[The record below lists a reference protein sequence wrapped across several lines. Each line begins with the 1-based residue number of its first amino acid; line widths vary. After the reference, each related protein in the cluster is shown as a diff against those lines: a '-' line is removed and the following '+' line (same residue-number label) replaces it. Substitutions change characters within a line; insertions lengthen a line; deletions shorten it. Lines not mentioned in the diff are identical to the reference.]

1 MAKLPYTML
10 VTPED
15 EAFEEIERKQQAD
28 KRKLP
33 QLKAEQFIK
42 DNTVHE
48 LGNITLSMA
57 YEFGYRAAMY
67 AAERGK
73 E

>member
-1 MAKLPYTML
+1 M
-10 VTPED
+10 TPED
-15 EAFEEIERKQQAD
+15 EAFEELERKQQAL

-33 QLKAEQFIK
+33 QLKAEQFVA

-67 AAERGK
+67 EVERMK
-73 E
+73 NE

>member
-1 MAKLPYTML
+1 MEKKMT
-10 VTPED
+10 ED
-15 EAFEEIERKQQAD
+15 EAWQEIERKQQAD

-33 QLKAEQFIK
+33 QLKAEQFIA

-67 AAERGK
+67 AAEREK

>member
-1 MAKLPYTML
+1 MEKKMT
-10 VTPED
+10 ED
-15 EAFEEIERKQQAD
+15 EAWQEIERKQQAD

-33 QLKAEQFIK
+33 QLKAEQFIA

-67 AAERGK
+67 EAERKKNG
-73 E
+73 